1 MIYPIS
7 WAHAAPYLGA
17 AFALAYLL
25 GSIPFGLILTRLAG
39 RGDIRAI
46 GSGNIGATNVLRT
59 GSKPLAAATLL
70 LDAGKGAAAVSI
82 AAWWGP
88 DMEVVAA
95 LGALVG
101 HLFPVWLRFRG
112 GKGVATGLGILLG
125 LSWPAGAL
133 AWLVWLPGALAPP
146 GRRRAPRPP
155 AASRRCRR
163 WPRSGSRRS
172 GSGCSPIRRRWSS
185 RSSWRRWSGCAMPAM
200 SAGCW
205 PGPSPASA
213 ARAGDPGRRVS
224 GPAQA
229 RAQRGRRAAHLYA
242 ADGAFRDRRRGAR
255 RNARHVGAGRSPAPA
270 PALPRRTGRDRARRA
285 RRARRAGGLPGGWR
299 PPRRPG
305 PAPPTPAPPPGP
317 ARKDGPR
324 PSSPR
329 STRSAGG

>member
-133 AWLVWLPGALAPP
+133 ACLVWLAVAGASRYSSLSALAAFGLAPVWLWLLADP
-146 GRRRAPRPP
+146 QKMEFSILMAALVWLRHAGNVRRLLAGTEPRI
-155 AASRRCRR
+155 
-163 WPRSGSRRS
+163 G
-172 GSGCSPIRRRWSS
+172 
-185 RSSWRRWSGCAMPAM
+185 
-200 SAGCW
+200 
-205 PGPSPASA
+205 
-213 ARAGDPGRRVS
+213 
-224 GPAQA
+224 
-229 RAQRGRRAAHLYA
+229 
-242 ADGAFRDRRRGAR
+242 
-255 RNARHVGAGRSPAPA
+255 GAG
-270 PALPRRTGRDRARRA
+270 G
-285 RRARRAGGLPGGWR
+285 
-299 PPRRPG
+299 
-305 PAPPTPAPPPGP
+305 
-317 ARKDGPR
+317 
-324 PSSPR
+324 
-329 STRSAGG
+329 